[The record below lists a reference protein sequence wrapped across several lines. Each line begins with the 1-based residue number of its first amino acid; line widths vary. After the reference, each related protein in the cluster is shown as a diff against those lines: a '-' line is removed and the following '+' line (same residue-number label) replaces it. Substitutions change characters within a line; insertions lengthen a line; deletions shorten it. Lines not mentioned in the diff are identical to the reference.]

1 MSELSDESANQLEDY
16 IAECR
21 AMHRSHVA
29 PVPRFAHAVSALAD
43 QRDSLLN
50 RVASLEQAIWEA
62 CDSFRS
68 LGCAADADDL
78 EQAVRASANEA
89 PSDGGSLK

>member
-1 MSELSDESANQLEDY
+1 MSDPDTQIDDY
-16 IAECR
+16 IEKCR

-43 QRDSLLN
+43 ERDSLLN

-68 LGCAADADDL
+68 LGFAADADDL

-89 PSDGGSLK
+89 PSDSEVRNG